1 MKVYEEISLQDFEF
15 WGGAVSNVKEFTE
28 EELEQIQDILEME
41 YPQGMDET
49 QLNDLFWFDSEAVR
63 SWLDL

>member
-28 EELEQIQDILEME
+28 EELEQIQDILEEE
-41 YPQGMDET
+41 YPQGIGET
-49 QLNDLFWFDSEAVR
+49 HLNDLFWFDSETLK
-63 SWLDL
+63 SWLG